1 MRDGDLLILKWQ
13 EVAALLEGR
22 EAEIIE
28 AVRAAYVAH
37 AGGDSQLPHSLFLRF
52 PDNAKNRIIALP
64 AYLNHRGGIAG
75 IKWVS
80 SFPDNLS
87 LGLDRASAV
96 LVLNSTQTG
105 RPEALIE
112 GSLISAKRTAASAA
126 LAASY
131 LHAGKRVDNVGI
143 VGAGLI
149 NHEIVR
155 FLLIAF
161 PGLKNF
167 TVYDLDPERSRQFK
181 LKCEG
186 AFDGIAVE
194 PSPDIGG
201 VLRSASLISF
211 ATTVARPHLHDLG
224 ECAPGSTILHV
235 SLRDLSP
242 EVILSCD
249 NVVDDVDHVCRA
261 ETSVHL
267 AEQVVGHR
275 DFIRCALAEILMGNE
290 PPRRDEERVAVFSP
304 FGLGVLD
311 IVLGKLVIDL
321 AGEQG
326 KGMVVS
332 SFLPAP
338 APWGRV
344 RNARPAVENHASDPR
359 KRPR

>member
-1 MRDGDLLILKWQ
+1 MRDGDLLILRWQ
-13 EVAALLEGR
+13 EVAELVEGR

-37 AGGDSQLPHSLFLRF
+37 AGGDSELPHSLFLRF
-52 PDNAKNRIIALP
+52 PDNLKNRIIALP
-64 AYLNHRGGIAG
+64 AYLNHHGGIAG

-126 LAASY
+126 LAARH
-131 LHAGKRVDNVGI
+131 LHAGKRLDRVGI
-143 VGAGLI
+143 IGAGLI

-155 FLLIAF
+155 FLLTTF
-161 PGLKNF
+161 PGLRNF
-167 TVYDLDPERSRQFK
+167 TAYDLDPERSRQFK

-186 AFDGIAVE
+186 AFDGVAVE
-194 PSPDIGG
+194 VSPDLDG
-201 VLRSASLISF
+201 VLRAAQLISF
-211 ATTVARPHLHDLG
+211 ATTVAQPHLHDLSA
-224 ECAPGSTILHV
+224 CAPGSTILHV

-267 AEQVVGHR
+267 AEKLSGHR
-275 DFIRCALAEILMGNE
+275 DFIRCTLAEILMGDA
-290 PPRRDEERVAVFSP
+290 PPRKDPDGITVFSP

-321 AGEQG
+321 AGERG
-326 KGMVVS
+326 EGMVVS
-332 SFLPAP
+332 SFLPSRSP
-338 APWGRV
+338 ARQ
-344 RNARPAVENHASDPR
+344 SS
-359 KRPR
+359 